1 MTNKKIYEDE
11 NMAVYEYPRLGDY
24 DAISFHKSGESILDL
39 GVSGTAQVTAD
50 CGLKGLDIQRWLLET
65 GSGFVNEIDK
75 KKKLIITSNDVLN
88 SKLITHWSQ
97 LKEMEESY
105 L

>member
-1 MTNKKIYEDE
+1 MTNKIIYSDE
-11 NMAVYEYPRLGDY
+11 NLTVCEYPRLGDY
-24 DAISFHKSGESILDL
+24 DAISFSKGEELILVL
-39 GVSGTAQVTAD
+39 GVSGTAQVAAD

-65 GSGFVNEIDK
+65 GSVFVNEISEM
-75 KKKLIITSNDVLN
+75 KKLMITSNDVLN
-88 SKLITHWSQ
+88 GKLNTDWSK